1 MKMQPYMVKDMK
13 SSVRK
18 KGEDKG
24 EGSSSF
30 AGGAVSSCKK
40 CKSKVA
46 KPGAQYCQSV
56 CDLES
61 HRRGSSQAVCIQG
74 WDMLSV
80 WCGSIEEQ
88 VGECL
93 SIPVG

>member
-56 CDLES
+56 SGLVMC
-61 HRRGSSQAVCIQG
+61 RRGLFQQCAYKDGICSQCGVEV
-74 WDMLSV
+74 LKNKSV
-80 WCGSIEEQ
+80 S
-88 VGECL
+88 VFRSL
-93 SIPVG
+93 